1 MCNTQQKHTNLTQV
15 AVVTWSAIGS
25 WISFAAIWVTSDILS
40 FKTSRLNSTMH
51 RFQTW
56 FHTRNFLSQNFKGN
70 YHVQKTLP
78 GIPVVNQTHPIKT
91 SQSISHNMNFCI
103 VFISLWGSIVQR
115 LGYMLEDPGFKSW
128 QKCFHSLQCSCFICS
143 QKQTDRDQH
152 NRIE

>member
-1 MCNTQQKHTNLTQV
+1 VCNTQQKHTNLTQV

-103 VFISLWGSIVQR
+103 VFISLWGSTVQR
-115 LGYMLEDPGFKSW
+115 PRVQILAEVFPFTTVQLFYLFTE
-128 QKCFHSLQCSCFICS
+128 
-143 QKQTDRDQH
+143 TDRQ
-152 NRIE
+152 ISTQ